1 MCKMLIV
8 LYLGLCAS
16 AWAAAQRRE
25 DKFHSA
31 PRLVVLPG
39 MDVKIIPAL
48 QDNYMYL
55 IVDGETKEA
64 AVVDPVEPEN
74 VLAELKGKDVKL
86 TKILTTHHHW
96 DHGGGNNKL
105 LKVHPEL
112 PVYGGDNRVEGL
124 TTMVEDGDKLF
135 IGNLEVE
142 CLHTPC
148 HTKGHICYVVK
159 PKNQSQ
165 AVFTGDTLFIAG
177 CGRFFEGTANQMYD
191 NLYKKLGSLPND
203 TRVFC
208 GHEYTYANLKFAST
222 VDPNNQAVATK
233 LEWSEK
239 MRAERQ
245 PTVPSTIGEEKETN
259 PFMRVDT
266 ATIQTRSGSTDP
278 IKTMAHIRKEKDN
291 FKNKARE
298 SQSRGKKS

>member
-1 MCKMLIV
+1 MYNQLV
-8 LYLGLCAS
+8 RALPNAVSQGLLATYCRVG

-135 IGNLEVE
+135 IG
-142 CLHTPC
+142 
-148 HTKGHICYVVK
+148 
-159 PKNQSQ
+159 
-165 AVFTGDTLFIAG
+165 DTLFIAG

-222 VDPNNQAVATK
+222 VDPNNPAVATK

-278 IKTMAHIRKEKDN
+278 IKTMAYIRKEKDN
-291 FKNKARE
+291 FKVM
-298 SQSRGKKS
+298 

>member
-135 IGNLEVE
+135 IDMDSE
-142 CLHTPC
+142 
-148 HTKGHICYVVK
+148 
-159 PKNQSQ
+159 
-165 AVFTGDTLFIAG
+165 A
-177 CGRFFEGTANQMYD
+177 
-191 NLYKKLGSLPND
+191 ND
-203 TRVFC
+203 TDIDQ
-208 GHEYTYANLKFAST
+208 TYC
-222 VDPNNQAVATK
+222 Q
-233 LEWSEK
+233 E
-239 MRAERQ
+239 
-245 PTVPSTIGEEKETN
+245 
-259 PFMRVDT
+259 
-266 ATIQTRSGSTDP
+266 SGVLGVSDLSDSD
-278 IKTMAHIRKEKDN
+278 IEV
-291 FKNKARE
+291 
-298 SQSRGKKS
+298 

>member
-1 MCKMLIV
+1 MT
-8 LYLGLCAS
+8 
-16 AWAAAQRRE
+16 R
-25 DKFHSA
+25 
-31 PRLVVLPG
+31 
-39 MDVKIIPAL
+39 
-48 QDNYMYL
+48 
-55 IVDGETKEA
+55 
-64 AVVDPVEPEN
+64 
-74 VLAELKGKDVKL
+74 
-86 TKILTTHHHW
+86 
-96 DHGGGNNKL
+96 
-105 LKVHPEL
+105 
-112 PVYGGDNRVEGL
+112 
-124 TTMVEDGDKLF
+124 
-135 IGNLEVE
+135 NLEVE

-245 PTVPSTIGEEKETN
+245 PTVPSTIDQIPQNTLNLNTLYPEPEYRSGRIGNACYRRPSIPRVVLNNIGDEIKSDAIHDLLLNSESENYDDFDTRLGQNIDFMNDLNENVRDPDGLIADWEEAFLIKVNPFTANVRYVGREEKETN